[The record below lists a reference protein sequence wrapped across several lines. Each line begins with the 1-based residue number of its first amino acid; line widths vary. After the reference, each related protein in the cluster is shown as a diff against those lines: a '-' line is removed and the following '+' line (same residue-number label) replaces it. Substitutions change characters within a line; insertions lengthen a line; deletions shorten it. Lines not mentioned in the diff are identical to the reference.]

1 MPPGHQRDE
10 WAVGMKFVVD
20 LPESCGLEEG
30 TVFHTIGYPE
40 PEIFGFL
47 YVHPGRAAS
56 VGIFVPSWLESPVR
70 TAYRYLQHYVQH
82 PCLARHLKGGRLR
95 SWGAKSLLESGRR
108 GEPYLCGDGYARIG
122 EGSGSTNVLT
132 GSGVDE
138 AWLTGTQLAEA
149 VLELWREGLP
159 FTQGNLKARYERR
172 RRASWLETESRIAE
186 HARSGF
192 QSGVL
197 AGFAGMALAG
207 LSGGRYHWPGQKQA
221 KAQKSM
227 EEYFLGRLSR
237 LEIEEVRRRCEEKG
251 EPLHDSL
258 MDAAGW
264 PRIEYDGELLVSHQ
278 DALLMGG
285 KVQAPAEFPD
295 HVVFRDEGVC
305 EQCAVKPC
313 VEICSG
319 EAIHRGEGPAPAFDR
334 EKCVH
339 CGVCLW
345 NCPSGNIA
353 FGAAPGGLHSAE
365 N

>member
-1 MPPGHQRDE
+1 
-10 WAVGMKFVVD
+10 
-20 LPESCGLEEG
+20 
-30 TVFHTIGYPE
+30 
-40 PEIFGFL
+40 
-47 YVHPGRAAS
+47 
-56 VGIFVPSWLESPVR
+56 
-70 TAYRYLQHYVQH
+70 
-82 PCLARHLKGGRLR
+82 
-95 SWGAKSLLESGRR
+95 
-108 GEPYLCGDGYARIG
+108 
-122 EGSGSTNVLT
+122 
-132 GSGVDE
+132 
-138 AWLTGTQLAEA
+138 
-149 VLELWREGLP
+149 LWREGLP
-159 FTQGNLKARYERR
+159 FTQGNLKARYEER
-172 RRASWLETESRIAE
+172 RRASWLESESRIAE
-186 HARSGF
+186 HARRGF
-192 QSGVL
+192 QSSVL

-207 LSGGRYHWPGQKQA
+207 LSGGRYHWPGQKQH
-221 KAQKSM
+221 KPQKSL
-227 EEYFLGRLSR
+227 EEFFLGRLSR

-251 EPLHDSL
+251 EPLHDAL

-345 NCPSGNIA
+345 NCPSGNIS
-353 FGAAPGGLHSAE
+353 FCAAPGGLHSAE